1 MNVLLLTMDEP
12 MYMPQYIEPILRA
25 RGDHISE
32 VVIAPHPGEGL
43 PTIARQRYKMFG
55 PIDFLRY
62 GTKFGTGKLLAQ
74 LPAEIDRA
82 LTGRCHSV
90 PAVAN
95 QYDIPVRTETDIN
108 RPGFVSRIED
118 MDPDLILSVSCGQL
132 VKEDLLSIPEYGSI
146 NVHGSLLPK
155 HRGRAASFWALYEG
169 DDESG
174 VTAHYMTDEF
184 DDGDIVMQREF
195 DIVSNDTMDS
205 VYRKVSKT
213 GANLVV
219 DLLDEIEDGEITT
232 TPNRTEE
239 GEYRSLPGKEARR
252 EFKQR
257 GNEFL

>member
-74 LPAEIDRA
+74 LPSEIGRA
-82 LTGRCHSV
+82 LTGRYHSV

-95 QYDIPVRTETDIN
+95 QYDIPVQTETDIN
-108 RPGFVSRIED
+108 RSGFVSRIEK

-132 VKEDLLSIPEYGSI
+132 VKESLLSIPEYGGI

-155 HRGRAASFWALYEG
+155 YRGRAASFWALYE
-169 DDESG
+169 DDDKSG
-174 VTAHYMTDEF
+174 VTAHRMTDEF
-184 DDGDIVMQREF
+184 DDGGIVMQREF
-195 DIVSNDTMDS
+195 DITDEDTMDS
-205 VYRKVSKT
+205 VYQNVSKT

-219 DLLDEIEDGEITT
+219 DLLDELENGEITT
-232 TPNRTEE
+232 SPNRAEE

-252 EFKQR
+252 EFKRR
-257 GNEFL
+257 GNDFL